1 VATDKAKKNKAGK
14 AAAGKSGGRKKLLML
29 ALLVLLTG
37 AGGGLWFSGVLPG
50 PPGAEGQPRETAEAG
65 RGEAPAVPAAS
76 RARSATFFDMPEII
90 ANLNAPG
97 RRASYIKLRSKLEL
111 VRSDDAAAVQQ
122 AMPRLL
128 DLFNT
133 YLREIRPEELR
144 GSAGTQRLREELMAR
159 ANIAFG
165 ANRVSDVLFQEILVQ

>member
-1 VATDKAKKNKAGK
+1 MGTTHA
-14 AAAGKSGGRKKLLML
+14 
-29 ALLVLLTG
+29 
-37 AGGGLWFSGVLPG
+37 
-50 PPGAEGQPRETAEAG
+50 AEAHG
-65 RGEAPAVPAAS
+65 PAEPRPAPATSRPAS
-76 RARSATFFDMPEII
+76 FFDMPEIV

-111 VRSDDAAAVQQ
+111 ARPEDAAAMQQ

-144 GSAGTQRLREELMAR
+144 GSAGSQRLREELMAR
-159 ANIAFG
+159 ANLAVG
-165 ANRVSDVLFQEILVQ
+165 GPKVTDVLFQELLLQ

>member
-1 VATDKAKKNKAGK
+1 VVAKEKQAEKPGPGGKK
-14 AAAGKSGGRKKLLML
+14 RL
-29 ALLVLLTG
+29 LLVAAPVLLLGIG
-37 AGGGLWFSGVLPG
+37 AGLWFSGVLPG
-50 PPGAEGQPRETAEAG
+50 LLGMGATHAAEAHG
-65 RGEAPAVPAAS
+65 PAEPTPALATSRPAS
-76 RARSATFFDMPEII
+76 FFDMPEIV

-111 VRSDDAAAVQQ
+111 ARPEDAAAMQQ

-144 GSAGTQRLREELMAR
+144 GSAGSQRLREELMAR
-159 ANIAFG
+159 ANLAVG
-165 ANRVSDVLFQEILVQ
+165 GPKVTDVLFQELLLQ